1 MSAPLAASSATL
13 NRLSVYLRC
22 LREMEADGRSTIS
35 SRELSERLH
44 ISSAQIRKDLAHFG
58 DFGIRG
64 VGYEIAPLADRVHRL
79 LGLDRKHR
87 IVIVGVGNLGR
98 ALAGYVGSNDESFEV
113 VAGVDIDPAK
123 IGKRL
128 GTAVVHHVDDLETA
142 VRETGADLA
151 VLTVP
156 AASARDC
163 YRALVDAGIR
173 AILNFSPVQ
182 LPAHPGVNVKNVD
195 LRIQLEETSYLLGQ
209 PRQPAKETD

>member
-13 NRLSVYLRC
+13 NRLSIYLRC
-22 LREMEADGRSTIS
+22 LRELEADGRSTIS
-35 SRELSERLH
+35 SRKLSERLH

-98 ALAGYVGSNDESFEV
+98 ALAGYVGSNDESFVV

-128 GTAVVHHVDDLETA
+128 GTAVVHHIDDLETA

-156 AASARDC
+156 AASAGDC
-163 YRALVDAGIR
+163 YQALVDAGIR
-173 AILNFSPVQ
+173 GILNFSPVR
-182 LPAHPGVNVKNVD
+182 LPDIPNVNVKNAD
-195 LRIQLEETSYLLGQ
+195 LRTQLEEASFLLQHPVQ
-209 PRQPAKETD
+209 PSKG